1 MKRGEN
7 AFDAP
12 PITAKIAS
20 AAKVGKAAAARVSSV
35 PPSVSSK
42 AASAAKVG
50 KAAASKVASSS
61 GTPGALTKEVAELV
75 ASGTNK
81 PGKLGLAAL
90 GAAIGGGAFGY
101 SRSRRRR

>member
-20 AAKVGKAAAARVSSV
+20 AARVGKAAAARVSSV
-35 PPSVSSK
+35 SPSVSSK
-42 AASAAKVG
+42 AASAARVG
-50 KAAASKVASSS
+50 KVAATRVTSSS
-61 GTPGALTKEVAELV
+61 RTPGSLTKEIAELV

-90 GAAIGGGAFGY
+90 GATIGGGAFGY
-101 SRSRRRR
+101 SRNRRRR